1 MRALPVSRTVSP
13 TVVQTCRVI
22 LGATALLLAATPP
35 LASQAQL
42 RALSLTEV
50 IDLRQHGVSSR
61 QILRNARQYCIA
73 FPMDDSVR
81 RQLTVAGADTLLLGG
96 LSNVCTTIRP
106 LEKPPAPPIID
117 DEFAQSSTSQ
127 GFTWSN
133 PRCKARF
140 EDEGVRME
148 NTAPDAMCMVRYPSL
163 DLPTDVRLDLQVA
176 QLGTTRRGSVLL
188 GFGRQDRSG
197 KYYSLSVSADRQVE
211 LCWNSDRQ
219 CNSLVKI
226 ADVGVVRTEPEA
238 TNHVTVEVRGQEIV
252 LLVND
257 TRVGQYTADAVV
269 GGRLMVGVGPQTSVL
284 LVRLR
289 ATALR

>member
-1 MRALPVSRTVSP
+1 MMASPSAVSVTRSCRALLS
-13 TVVQTCRVI
+13 
-22 LGATALLLAATPP
+22 ATALLLAATP
-35 LASQAQL
+35 LRAQSAVK
-42 RALSLTEV
+42 ALSLTEV

-73 FPMDDSVR
+73 FSMDDSVR
-81 RQLTVAGADTLLLGG
+81 RQLTIAGADTLLLGG
-96 LSNVCTTIRP
+96 LSNVCTTIPP
-106 LEKPPAPPIID
+106 LQKPPAPPIID

-163 DLPTDVRLDLQVA
+163 DLPTDVRLDHQVA

-257 TRVGQYTADAVV
+257 TR
-269 GGRLMVGVGPQTSVL
+269 
-284 LVRLR
+284 
-289 ATALR
+289 

>member
-1 MRALPVSRTVSP
+1 
-13 TVVQTCRVI
+13 
-22 LGATALLLAATPP
+22 
-35 LASQAQL
+35 
-42 RALSLTEV
+42 
-50 IDLRQHGVSSR
+50 
-61 QILRNARQYCIA
+61 
-73 FPMDDSVR
+73 
-81 RQLTVAGADTLLLGG
+81 
-96 LSNVCTTIRP
+96 
-106 LEKPPAPPIID
+106 
-117 DEFAQSSTSQ
+117 
-127 GFTWSN
+127 
-133 PRCKARF
+133 
-140 EDEGVRME
+140 VRME

-257 TRVGQYTADAVV
+257 TRVGQYTADALV

-284 LVRLR
+284 LVRLK